1 MRAALAMIRSLRL
14 GLHIAIPTAGIESEA
29 AALVPPVE
37 SFLALPNP
45 SRGIVA

>member
-29 AALVPPVE
+29 AKPF
-37 SFLALPNP
+37 SKGNP
-45 SRGIVA
+45 TFPFTQPRRVFWK